1 MEIRLIENDRYSKNL
16 ENGTA
21 DFIIRISLI
30 VIILGG
36 GYFLRMF
43 DLIISLKLLILGAV
57 CYLIVKYTRRLFP
70 DWVSKT
76 DEIGFLKFNKES
88 VSINDSELL
97 LLKDFD
103 KVLLL
108 YNMYQGFQRG
118 KYDPISNG
126 MAQIKIYFRNN
137 RTQTLSFI
145 IRNSDQF
152 EFLRSCIKQW
162 YKSGIEVT
170 ELRGDG
176 KVQTFTFYARGE
188 LYYKEFNELKKEL
201 LIIDNNT

>member
-57 CYLIVKYTRRLFP
+57 CYLIVKYTRRLVP
-70 DWVSKT
+70 DWISKA
-76 DEIGFLKFNKES
+76 DEIGFLKFSKDS
-88 VSINDSELL
+88 ISINDSELL

-108 YNMYQGFQRG
+108 YDMYQGFQRG
-118 KYDPISNG
+118 KYYPISNG
-126 MAQIKIYFRNN
+126 MAQIKIYFRSNK
-137 RTQTLSFI
+137 TQTLSFI
-145 IRNSDQF
+145 IKNSDEF
-152 EFLRSCIKQW
+152 EFLRSCVKQW
-162 YKSGIEVT
+162 YKSGIEVK
-170 ELRGDG
+170 ELRGDSN
-176 KVQTFTFYARGE
+176 VQTFTFYARGE